1 MIDKNND
8 NQNDIELFIWMNG
21 KTKEYSFKYK
31 LEKNFYKTLTTIRL
45 KFLLSKYI
53 FDNKKLYNLLNLPQN
68 AELIQHL
75 YTKNE
80 VELEDFDIP
89 HLKNNDI
96 LFFSFDVF
104 SVYKSS
110 NNYYQYEFIKW
121 IKSGGFGKV
130 FLAKEITTNK
140 EYAIKEISTQ
150 NFSNET
156 LYNISRE
163 YMILKEMSHKNII
176 KFHSFFSYDN
186 KFYTV
191 MDYAH
196 GGELSSLLE
205 SKKKLAEEEA
215 KIFFKQIYNAVCYIH
230 GKNIIHRDLKP
241 NNVLFLDEDKT
252 HIVIIDFGISGFS
265 NGNQKEQVKAGTVK
279 FLPPEMLSGKEF
291 SSNTKLDM
299 WALGIILYRMVEG
312 CYPFEGKNYKEIIN
326 NIFKNK
332 LEFNPKIKISTP
344 LKQLIEGLLEKNFRF
359 RIDND
364 SELFSKWFNHKIVIN
379 NNYVKRKGKKN
390 ENVEEDLYNIEYL
403 NKYYSIERYSKYYED
418 ENERKIIQS
427 LSNKACN
434 SYLSQTKSTS
444 MKCKPKIFYIKNDYS
459 YMKKNSLPYK
469 IQLSRSA
476 KKKDCIYS
484 INEKKKEK
492 QKENENEK
500 NDYNNKIILP
510 LISNKS
516 TTNNLDFNYDINPEK
531 IFLGRD
537 DKIKKSYVGQRKSF
551 SISLFNNNIYNKTHY
566 LSKSNDN
573 SNDNDNIAI
582 NNCELNNFQISHF
595 NNKNNT
601 KAKLTYK
608 FSDSNDIINKSISP
622 FKIKNNNINSN
633 KKIVLVDK
641 K

>member
-1 MIDKNND
+1 MIDKDND
-8 NQNDIELFIWMNG
+8 NQKDIELFIWMNG

-31 LEKNFYKTLTTIRL
+31 LEKNCHKILTTVRL

-104 SVYKSS
+104 AVYKSS

-130 FLAKEITTNK
+130 FLAKEITSNK

-191 MDYAH
+191 MDYAL

-205 SKKKLAEEEA
+205 NKKKLSEEEA
-215 KIFFKQIYNAVCYIH
+215 KFLFKQIYNAVCYIH
-230 GKNIIHRDLKP
+230 RKNIIHRDLKP
-241 NNVLFLDEDKT
+241 NNVLFLDEEKT

-279 FLPPEMLSGKEF
+279 FLPPEILSGKEL

-312 CYPFEGKNYKEIIN
+312 CYPFDGKNYKEIIN

-332 LEFNPKIKISTP
+332 LEFNPKIKISIP

-364 SELFSKWFNHKIVIN
+364 NELFNKWFNHKIVIN
-379 NNYVKRKGKKN
+379 NNYIKRKNKKN
-390 ENVEEDLYNIEYL
+390 ESGEEDLYNIEYL

-418 ENERKIIQS
+418 ENERKIMQS

-469 IQLSRSA
+469 IELSRSA
-476 KKKDCIYS
+476 KKKDFIYS
-484 INEKKKEK
+484 INEKKEK
-492 QKENENEK
+492 NYENEK
-500 NDYNNKIILP
+500 NDYNNKVILP

-516 TTNNLDFNYDINPEK
+516 SSNNNLDCNYDINSDK

-537 DKIKKSYVGQRKSF
+537 AKIKKSYVGHRKSF
-551 SISLFNNNIYNKTHY
+551 SISLFNNNNIYNKTHY
-566 LSKSNDN
+566 LAKSNDN
-573 SNDNDNIAI
+573 SNDIITI
-582 NNCELNNFQISHF
+582 NNNELNNFQVSGF
-595 NNKNNT
+595 NSKKT

-608 FSDSNDIINKSISP
+608 FSDSNDLINKSISP
-622 FKIKNNNINSN
+622 FKIKNNKNISN
-633 KKIVLVDK
+633 KKIILVDK

>member
-1 MIDKNND
+1 MIDKDND
-8 NQNDIELFIWMNG
+8 NQKDIELFIWMNG

-31 LEKNFYKTLTTIRL
+31 LEKNCHKILTTVRL

-104 SVYKSS
+104 AVYKSS

-130 FLAKEITTNK
+130 FLAKEITSNK

-191 MDYAH
+191 MDYAL

-205 SKKKLAEEEA
+205 NKKKLSEEEA
-215 KIFFKQIYNAVCYIH
+215 KFLFKQIYNAVCYIH
-230 GKNIIHRDLKP
+230 RKNIIHRDLKP
-241 NNVLFLDEDKT
+241 NNVLFLDEEKT

-279 FLPPEMLSGKEF
+279 FLPPEILSGKEL

-312 CYPFEGKNYKEIIN
+312 CYPFDGKNYKEIIN

-332 LEFNPKIKISTP
+332 LEFNPKIKISIP

-364 SELFSKWFNHKIVIN
+364 NELFNKWFNHKIVIN
-379 NNYVKRKGKKN
+379 NNYIKRKNKKN
-390 ENVEEDLYNIEYL
+390 ENGEEDLYNIEYL

-418 ENERKIIQS
+418 ENERKIMQS

-469 IQLSRSA
+469 IELSRSA
-476 KKKDCIYS
+476 KKKDFIYN
-484 INEKKKEK
+484 INEKKEK
-492 QKENENEK
+492 NYENEK
-500 NDYNNKIILP
+500 NDYNNKVILP

-516 TTNNLDFNYDINPEK
+516 SSNNNLDCNYDINSDK

-537 DKIKKSYVGQRKSF
+537 AKIKKSYVGHRKSF
-551 SISLFNNNIYNKTHY
+551 SISLFNNNNIYNKTHY
-566 LSKSNDN
+566 LAKSNDN
-573 SNDNDNIAI
+573 SNDIITI
-582 NNCELNNFQISHF
+582 NNNELNNFQVSGF
-595 NNKNNT
+595 NSKKT

-608 FSDSNDIINKSISP
+608 FSDSNDLINKSISP
-622 FKIKNNNINSN
+622 FKIKNNKNISN
-633 KKIVLVDK
+633 KKIILVDK